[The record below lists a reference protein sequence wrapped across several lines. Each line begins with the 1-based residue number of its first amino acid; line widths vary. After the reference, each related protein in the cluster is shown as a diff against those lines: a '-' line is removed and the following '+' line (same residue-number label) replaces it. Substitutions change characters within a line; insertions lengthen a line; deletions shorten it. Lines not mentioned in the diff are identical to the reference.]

1 VERKTPI
8 FRKELTLKNKANLI
22 GLFIS
27 LAAIGYVLVKLDW
40 QAVYKTF
47 TTIELH
53 WLVAAFCVYLI
64 NYVLRTIRFRILLN
78 LDEIPFQHLFGVTN
92 LYGMYLYLMPAKSGE
107 LSYPILLKSRLNV
120 PLPEST
126 ATLIAARFFDFAT
139 VALFLP
145 LVLVTFWDQIHPWV
159 RMGSLLFVMMVFL
172 LGIGLLWL
180 IRNPPRT
187 EKIQQIK
194 PTSHLV
200 VIRLWNALAKLM
212 DSMQAIDQRGGYW
225 RLWLLTIAIWIC
237 VQTNFYF
244 IVLSLGESLTFLQMM
259 AVSIIMVPMTLL
271 PIQGFA
277 NLGTHE
283 IGWTAAFA
291 LFGYP
296 AATAL
301 NIAVSSHI
309 ILLFFVLLLGFLGF
323 VLLRGKPINQYA

>member
-1 VERKTPI
+1 M
-8 FRKELTLKNKANLI
+8 KNKANLI

-27 LAAIGYVLVKLDW
+27 LAVIGYVLVKLDW

-47 TTIELH
+47 KTIDLL
-53 WLVAAFCVYLI
+53 WLVAAFGVYLL
-64 NYVLRTIRFRILLN
+64 NYVLRTIRFRMLLN

-120 PLPEST
+120 PFPEST

-145 LVLVTFWDQIHPWV
+145 VVLVTFWGQIHPWV
-159 RMGSLLFVMMVFL
+159 RMGSLLFVMIVFL
-172 LGIGLLWL
+172 SGIGLLWI
-180 IRNPPRT
+180 IRNPSRT
-187 EKIQQIK
+187 ERFHQIE
-194 PTSHLV
+194 PGSHPFV
-200 VIRLWNALAKLM
+200 VRLWNALAKLM
-212 DSMQAIDQRGGYW
+212 DSLHAIDQRGGYG

-244 IVLSLGESLTFLQMM
+244 IVLSLGESLTFLQIVV
-259 AVSIIMVPMTLL
+259 VSIIMVPMTLL

-283 IGWTAAFA
+283 IGWTVAFA

-296 AATAL
+296 EATAL

-309 ILLFFVLLLGFLGF
+309 ILLLFVLLLGFLGF
-323 VLLRGKPINQYA
+323 VLLRGKPINQYV